1 MAEPI
6 DETKFT
12 PDERERDLLAR
23 LAKRRLELQM
33 RGAGQLS
40 MGVAEASR
48 LVWDWMREPPE
59 LDETVTETNP
69 QPIDSKENPK

>member
-1 MAEPI
+1 
-6 DETKFT
+6 
-12 PDERERDLLAR
+12 
-23 LAKRRLELQM
+23 M

-59 LDETVTETNP
+59 LEHVVTDKPPTEGP
-69 QPIDSKENPK
+69 AK

>member
-1 MAEPI
+1 MAEPVN
-6 DETKFT
+6 EPEFT
-12 PDERERDLLAR
+12 PYERERDLLAR

-59 LDETVTETNP
+59 LEHVVTDKPPTEGP
-69 QPIDSKENPK
+69 AK